1 MNIAL
6 RRIHVISVAMEK
18 QNTYC
23 ILNESLA
30 LCITQCACAI
40 LSSAACLAE
49 PYFSTSSHK
58 MVRFLRKKK
67 IIEHKMCV
75 LNLSTT
81 LASNIFHSKRSA
93 ARYYHKWR

>member
-30 LCITQCACAI
+30 LCITQCAHAI

-67 IIEHKMCV
+67 KKIIEHKMCV
-75 LNLSTT
+75 LIFSTT
-81 LASNIFHSKRSA
+81 FD
-93 ARYYHKWR
+93 